1 MSVMIRLGERPHA
14 RRGDVRVSAVLGWV
28 FALLAVVS
36 CCSLAETGAA
46 THHVMTATTTAT
58 ATATPVTAPGTAP
71 PPTARIVVVAEAPG
85 GRGAGSSCHGTSEHA
100 TPVVLSP
107 QAAPVALPT
116 STVAAPE
123 GRLTGAAGIRGPS
136 NDAGG
141 AVDRLRLQ
149 VQRT

>member
-1 MSVMIRLGERPHA
+1 MSAMTRFGERPYA
-14 RRGDVRVSAVLGWV
+14 RRGDVRVSAVLGWL
-28 FALLAVVS
+28 FAVLAVVS
-36 CCSLAETGAA
+36 CCSLVETGAA
-46 THHVMTATTTAT
+46 AHHAMTATVTA
-58 ATATPVTAPGTAP
+58 APTPVTAPGATP
-71 PPTARIVVVAEAPG
+71 PSTARVVVVAEPPG
-85 GRGAGSSCHGTSEHA
+85 GRGAGSSCHGASEHA

-107 QAAPVALPT
+107 QAAPAALPT

-136 NDAGG
+136 NDAAG

>member
-1 MSVMIRLGERPHA
+1 MSVMTRFGERPYT
-14 RRGDVRVSAVLGWV
+14 RRGDARVSAVLGWL
-28 FALLAVVS
+28 FAVLAVVS
-36 CCSLAETGAA
+36 CCSLAETGVAA
-46 THHVMTATTTAT
+46 HHAMTATVTAT
-58 ATATPVTAPGTAP
+58 PAPVTAPGATP
-71 PPTARIVVVAEAPG
+71 PSTTRIVVVAEAPG
-85 GRGAGSSCHGTSEHA
+85 GRGAGSSCHGASEHA

-136 NDAGG
+136 NDAAG

>member
-1 MSVMIRLGERPHA
+1 MTRFGERPYT
-14 RRGDVRVSAVLGWV
+14 RRGDVRVSAVLGWL
-28 FALLAVVS
+28 FAVLAVVS

-46 THHVMTATTTAT
+46 AHHATTAT
-58 ATATPVTAPGTAP
+58 VTATPNPVTAPGATP
-71 PPTARIVVVAEAPG
+71 PSTARIVVVAEAPG
-85 GRGAGSSCHGTSEHA
+85 GRGAGSSCHGASEHA
-100 TPVVLSP
+100 TPVVLSS

-136 NDAGG
+136 NDVAG

>member
-1 MSVMIRLGERPHA
+1 MTRLGERPYA
-14 RRGDVRVSAVLGWV
+14 RRGDVRASAVLGWV

-46 THHVMTATTTAT
+46 AHHVMTATMTAT
-58 ATATPVTAPGTAP
+58 PAPVTAPGTTP
-71 PPTARIVVVAEAPG
+71 PATARIVVVAEAPG
-85 GRGAGSSCHGTSEHA
+85 GRGAGSSCHGAAEHA
-100 TPVVLSP
+100 TSVVLSP

-116 STVAAPE
+116 STVASSE

>member
-1 MSVMIRLGERPHA
+1 MSVMTRLGERPYA
-14 RRGDVRVSAVLGWV
+14 RRGDVRVSAVLGWL

-46 THHVMTATTTAT
+46 AHHPMTTTITAT
-58 ATATPVTAPGTAP
+58 AAPTPVTAPGATAP
-71 PPTARIVVVAEAPG
+71 STARIVVVAEAPD
-85 GRGAGSSCHGTSEHA
+85 GRGAGSSCHGASEHA

-107 QAAPVALPT
+107 QAAPVALAT

-136 NDAGG
+136 DDAAG

-149 VQRT
+149 VQRI

>member
-1 MSVMIRLGERPHA
+1 MTRFGERPYT
-14 RRGDVRVSAVLGWV
+14 RRGDARVSAVLGWL
-28 FALLAVVS
+28 FAVLAVVS
-36 CCSLAETGAA
+36 CCSLAETGVAA
-46 THHVMTATTTAT
+46 HHAMTATP
-58 ATATPVTAPGTAP
+58 TPLTAPGATP
-71 PPTARIVVVAEAPG
+71 PSTARIVVVAEAPG

-136 NDAGG
+136 NDAAG

>member
-1 MSVMIRLGERPHA
+1 
-14 RRGDVRVSAVLGWV
+14 
-28 FALLAVVS
+28 
-36 CCSLAETGAA
+36 
-46 THHVMTATTTAT
+46 
-58 ATATPVTAPGTAP
+58 
-71 PPTARIVVVAEAPG
+71 VAEAPG
-85 GRGAGSSCHGTSEHA
+85 GRGAGSSCHGASEHA

-107 QAAPVALPT
+107 QSSPVALPT

-136 NDAGG
+136 NDAAG

>member
-1 MSVMIRLGERPHA
+1 MPVMTRLSERPYA
-14 RRGDVRVSAVLGWV
+14 RRGDVRVSAVLGWL
-28 FALLAVVS
+28 FALVAVVS
-36 CCSLAETGAA
+36 CCSLTETGAA
-46 THHVMTATTTAT
+46 AHHVMTATA
-58 ATATPVTAPGTAP
+58 APTPVTAPGVTP

-85 GRGAGSSCHGTSEHA
+85 GRGAGSSCHGASEHA

-107 QAAPVALPT
+107 QAAPVALAT

-136 NDAGG
+136 NDAAG

>member
-1 MSVMIRLGERPHA
+1 MTRFGERPYA
-14 RRGDVRVSAVLGWV
+14 RRGDVRVSAVLGWLL
-28 FALLAVVS
+28 ALLAVVS
-36 CCSLAETGAA
+36 CCSLAETDAA
-46 THHVMTATTTAT
+46 THHAMTATP
-58 ATATPVTAPGTAP
+58 TPVTAPGATP

-85 GRGAGSSCHGTSEHA
+85 GRGAGSSCHGASEHA

-107 QAAPVALPT
+107 QASPVALPI

-136 NDAGG
+136 NDAVG
-141 AVDRLRLQ
+141 AVDRLSLQ

>member
-1 MSVMIRLGERPHA
+1 MTRFGERPYT
-14 RRGDVRVSAVLGWV
+14 RRGDVRVCAVLGWL
-28 FALLAVVS
+28 FAVLAVVS

-46 THHVMTATTTAT
+46 AHHATTATMTATPA
-58 ATATPVTAPGTAP
+58 PVTAPP
-71 PPTARIVVVAEAPG
+71 STARIVVVAEAPG
-85 GRGAGSSCHGTSEHA
+85 GRGAGSSCHGASEHA

-136 NDAGG
+136 NDAAG

>member
-1 MSVMIRLGERPHA
+1 MTRFGERPYT
-14 RRGDVRVSAVLGWV
+14 RRGDVRVSAVLGWL
-28 FALLAVVS
+28 FAVLAVVS

-46 THHVMTATTTAT
+46 AHHATTATMTATT
-58 ATATPVTAPGTAP
+58 TPVTAPGATP
-71 PPTARIVVVAEAPG
+71 PSTARIVVVAEAPG
-85 GRGAGSSCHGTSEHA
+85 GRGAGSSCHGASEHA

-116 STVAAPE
+116 STAAAPE

-136 NDAGG
+136 NDAAG

>member
-1 MSVMIRLGERPHA
+1 MSAMTRFGERPYT
-14 RRGDVRVSAVLGWV
+14 RRGDVRVSAVLGWL
-28 FALLAVVS
+28 FAVLAVVS

-46 THHVMTATTTAT
+46 AHHATTATMTATPA
-58 ATATPVTAPGTAP
+58 PVTAPGATP
-71 PPTARIVVVAEAPG
+71 PSTARIVVVAEAPG
-85 GRGAGSSCHGTSEHA
+85 GRGAGSSCHGASEHA

-136 NDAGG
+136 NDAAG

>member
-1 MSVMIRLGERPHA
+1 MTRFGERPYT
-14 RRGDVRVSAVLGWV
+14 RRGDVRVSAVLGWL
-28 FALLAVVS
+28 FAVLAVVS

-46 THHVMTATTTAT
+46 AHHATTAMVTATP
-58 ATATPVTAPGTAP
+58 TPVTAHGATP
-71 PPTARIVVVAEAPG
+71 PSTARIVVVAEAPG
-85 GRGAGSSCHGTSEHA
+85 GRGAGSSCHGASEHA

-136 NDAGG
+136 NDGAG

>member
-1 MSVMIRLGERPHA
+1 MTSLSERPYA
-14 RRGDVRVSAVLGWV
+14 RRGDVRVSAVLGWL
-28 FALLAVVS
+28 FALVAVVS
-36 CCSLAETGAA
+36 CCSLTETGAA
-46 THHVMTATTTAT
+46 AHHVMTTTMTAT
-58 ATATPVTAPGTAP
+58 AAPTPVTAPGATP
-71 PPTARIVVVAEAPG
+71 PPTARIVVVAEAPR

-107 QAAPVALPT
+107 HAAPVALPT
-116 STVAAPE
+116 STVGAPE

-136 NDAGG
+136 NDAAG